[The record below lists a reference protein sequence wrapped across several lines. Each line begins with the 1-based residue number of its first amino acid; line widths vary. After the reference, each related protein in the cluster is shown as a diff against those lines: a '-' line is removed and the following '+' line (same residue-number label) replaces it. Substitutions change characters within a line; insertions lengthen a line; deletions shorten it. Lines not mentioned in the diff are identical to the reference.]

1 MARISTATIQDIVEH
16 TDLLEVVSARVTLKK
31 RGHQH
36 WACCPF
42 HQEKTASFSVNPT
55 KQFFYCFGCGSKG
68 NAIDFIMQHDRLD
81 FVDTMQ
87 LLSET
92 TGIALEHAAADS
104 AQLAKTAGIYAVLHA
119 ASDYFQL
126 HLRTHQLAIDYFK
139 SRGIS
144 GKIAKH
150 FQLGYVAAVSAADL
164 CQALT
169 QPKTQLIE
177 GGLIKAAADDPQRY
191 YCMFAKRVIF
201 PIRDVRGREIGF
213 GGRALSPQQM
223 PKYINSPETA
233 VFHKAHELYGL
244 YEALQASRQLDYVVL
259 VEGYMDVVALAQHG
273 EWKAVASLGT
283 AIGER
288 HFQKLWRYTGHVV
301 CCFDADKAGQ
311 QAAWKSLLCVLPLM
325 QAARRV
331 SFIHLPAGEDPDSFI
346 GRFGLQRWQQLLQQ
360 AEPLSVFMFR
370 YLQQQY
376 SLEHLDDRAKFAHKS
391 MQLLAT
397 VPHGLYK
404 NMLLQELSQLTTI
417 PREQLQDAERLQA
430 MTAGNAASATA
441 LASRLAL
448 AGQAS
453 ESQFSLLERC
463 LGLLVQQPNLA
474 HKVDSLS
481 WVDGLQLPYKHLI
494 KDIVLYCQQHE
505 QASLGGMLACCQ
517 QDDKLKALLADVSF
531 AYQDFSHQAREQE
544 FLHVLQQLGVSR
556 LQQKIAYLLQQAKLQ
571 KLSQAQKA
579 ELQQLIRQKSALSVG
594 DIG

>member
-1 MARISTATIQDIVEH
+1 MARISSATIQDIVEH
-16 TDLLEVVSARVTLKK
+16 TDLLEVVGARITLKK

-55 KQFFYCFGCGSKG
+55 KQFFYCFGCGAKG

-81 FVDTMQ
+81 FVETMQ
-87 LLSET
+87 LLSEA

-104 AQLAKTAGIYAVLHA
+104 AQLAKTAGIYAGLHA
-119 ASDYFQL
+119 ACDYFQL
-126 HLRTHQLAIDYFK
+126 QLRSHQAAVDYFK

-144 GKIAKH
+144 GKIAKR
-150 FQLGYVAAVSAADL
+150 FQLGYLPAVSARDL
-164 CQALT
+164 SQVLE
-169 QPKTQLIE
+169 QPITQLIE

-213 GGRALSPQQM
+213 GGRALSSQQM
-223 PKYINSPETA
+223 PKYINSPETP
-233 VFHKAHELYGL
+233 VFHKAQELYGL

-273 EWKAVASLGT
+273 ELQAVASLGT

-311 QAAWKSLLCVLPLM
+311 QAAWKSLVCVLPLM

-346 GRFGLQRWQQLLQQ
+346 GRFGLQRWQQLVQQ
-360 AEPLSVFMFR
+360 AEPLSTFLFR
-370 YLQQQY
+370 YLQQQH
-376 SLEHLDDRAKFAHKS
+376 SLAHLDDRAKFAHHS

-404 NMLLQELSQLTTI
+404 NLLLQELSQLTAI
-417 PREQLQDAERLQA
+417 PREQLQDA
-430 MTAGNAASATA
+430 GK
-441 LASRLAL
+441 L
-448 AGQAS
+448 AGDDNWRRGRCHS
-453 ESQFSLLERC
+453 ISQPPGCSR
-463 LGLLVQQPNLA
+463 
-474 HKVDSLS
+474 S
-481 WVDGLQLPYKHLI
+481 
-494 KDIVLYCQQHE
+494 
-505 QASLGGMLACCQ
+505 
-517 QDDKLKALLADVSF
+517 SF
-531 AYQDFSHQAREQE
+531 RIT
-544 FLHVLQQLGVSR
+544 V
-556 LQQKIAYLLQQAKLQ
+556 
-571 KLSQAQKA
+571 
-579 ELQQLIRQKSALSVG
+579 
-594 DIG
+594 